1 MCWCNP
7 SKGTRM
13 IQPSLHI
20 DIVMDSDTV
29 YAIAIVIVAIVIA
42 LSLNVRAKN
51 D

>member
-1 MCWCNP
+1 
-7 SKGTRM
+7 M

-29 YAIAIVIVAIVIA
+29 YAIAFVIVAIVIA
-42 LSLNVRAKN
+42 LAWNVRNKN